1 MSVAIDTN
9 ANELVVLD
17 LQQVQEIWTGEWID
31 GARIQVFALTPAGPH
46 FARSFSKFGSDVSVG
61 GLNRPMHIVVDGQS
75 RYSMS
80 NCWPVGKIVI
90 YDHLGTFLGLLDDE
104 TVSLKTPPGIAIGA
118 TNRLYSASSVGQQL
132 DVLWAWRQLSGSR
145 SYAAVPLSSGQ
156 STAE

>member
-1 MSVAIDTN
+1 
-9 ANELVVLD
+9 
-17 LQQVQEIWTGEWID
+17 
-31 GARIQVFALTPAGPH
+31 
-46 FARSFSKFGSDVSVG
+46 
-61 GLNRPMHIVVDGQS
+61 MHIVVDGQS

-132 DVLWAWRQLSGSR
+132 DVYGLGD
-145 SYAAVPLSSGQ
+145 SYLAVEVTPLSLLVADRALQ
-156 STAE
+156 SSLTGAWQHWRIDPVIPQESPAGG